1 MTMSAAAITIRQQI
15 SPRPGNPHATDARS
29 LSYTQGSLFSF
40 SLHATAYESDAA
52 TIRIPAGVKLHLH
65 SVSVD
70 LKEMAEFIKNSGA
83 RGVSLKFSSEENGMM
98 MGIWTYDKER
108 SGDVW
113 ETGLGVEVEGP
124 RTIRLAAVTDRG
136 IKHGSALNVNVFG
149 SVRKGDL

>member
-1 MTMSAAAITIRQQI
+1 MSAAAITIRQQI
-15 SPRPGNPHATDARS
+15 SPRPGNPHATDPRS

-70 LKEMAEFIKNSGA
+70 LKEMAEFLKTSGA

-113 ETGLGVEVEGP
+113 ETGLGVEGEFCWKY
-124 RTIRLAAVTDRG
+124 I
-136 IKHGSALNVNVFG
+136 
-149 SVRKGDL
+149 DLLFDEVATKIISCIYVAHFS